1 MSDPIRKATSAD
13 VSAMVRLAEL
23 VGDAVSH
30 YEPDFF
36 RRAERGSELQT
47 RYFERQVH
55 DGQTVALGNEKAGSS
70 PGSHCGSDAGA
81 SGLQSRRPDRAGA

>member
-1 MSDPIRKATSAD
+1 MSDAIRKATSAN
-13 VSAMVRLAEL
+13 VSAVVRLAEL
-23 VGDAVSH
+23 VGAQYYQ
-30 YEPDFF
+30 YEPEFL
-36 RRAERGSELQT
+36 RQAERGSELRT